1 MLPSVDTN
9 DELQEVVGDEALLR
23 PAAQD
28 LCGQLGLAGARIVRF
43 PEGSLPVYAVGDALV
58 LKLYPGFEAAE
69 AVREARLLS
78 ILWGK
83 LPIPTPRLHS
93 ADQYKSGWRYVLMS
107 RLPGEDLNEAWPR
120 IPRPDQE
127 RVVVEAAECLAALH
141 ALDATPVVPL
151 TGPPDWG
158 RFIATQ
164 RTTAVE
170 QQQIG
175 GLSGPWLEQ
184 IPDFLRS
191 VPLPAPRRPVLL
203 HTEFMRE
210 HLTVDPHDGWRLTG
224 LFDFEPAMVGDPA
237 YDFVSVGLFLT
248 RADPTLLKLFYEAYG
263 HPPFDPRELMAYTL
277 LHVYSDLNWYLRS
290 LPAPPSQTL
299 DALAETWF
307 GTGG

>member
-9 DELQEVVGDEALLR
+9 DELREVVGDEALLR

-58 LKLYPGFEAAE
+58 LKLYPGFEATE

-78 ILWGK
+78 MLWGK

-93 ADQYKSGWRYVLMS
+93 ADQYKNGWRYVLMS

-127 RVVVEAAECLAALH
+127 RVVVEAAEGLAALH

-158 RFIATQ
+158 RFIAAQ
-164 RTTAVE
+164 RATAVE
-170 QQQIG
+170 QQMMG

-191 VPLPAPRRPVLL
+191 VPLNAPRRPVLL
-203 HTEFMRE
+203 HTEYMRE

-237 YDFVSVGLFLT
+237 YDFVSVALFLT

-277 LHVYSDLNWYLRS
+277 LHVYSDLSWYLRS
-290 LPAPPSQTL
+290 LPAPPSQNFES
-299 DALAETWF
+299 LAETWF

>member
-78 ILWGK
+78 HLWGQ
-83 LPIPTPRLHS
+83 LPIPTPRLHA
-93 ADQYKSGWRYVLMS
+93 ADQYKNGWRFVLMS
-107 RLPGEDLNEAWPR
+107 RLSGEDLNEAWPR
-120 IPRPDQE
+120 IPRPHQE
-127 RVVVEAAECLAALH
+127 RIVAEAAECLAALH
-141 ALDATPVVPL
+141 DLDPKPMAPFV
-151 TGPPDWG
+151 GPPDWTT
-158 RFIATQ
+158 FMAAQ
-164 RTTAVE
+164 RKAAVE
-170 QQQIG
+170 QQISG

-191 VPLPAPRRPVLL
+191 VPLSTTRRPVLL
-203 HTEFMRE
+203 HTELMRE
-210 HLTVDPHDGWRLTG
+210 HLTVDPQDWQLTG

-237 YDFVSVGLFLT
+237 YDFVSVALFLT

-263 HPPFDPRELMAYTL
+263 QPPFDPRELMAYTL
-277 LHVYSDLNWYLRS
+277 LHVYSDLNWYLRT
-290 LPAPPSQTL
+290 LPSPPRQTL
-299 DALAETWF
+299 ESLAETWF
-307 GTGG
+307 SAGG

>member
-9 DELQEVVGDEALLR
+9 DELEEVVGDEALLR

-58 LKLYPGFEAAE
+58 LKLYPAFEAEE
-69 AVREARLLS
+69 AVREARLLAL
-78 ILWGK
+78 LWGK
-83 LPIPTPRLHS
+83 LPIPTPKLHS
-93 ADQYKSGWRYVLMS
+93 ADQYKNGWRYVLMS

-127 RVVVEAAECLAALH
+127 RVIVEAAEVLAALH
-141 ALDATPVVPL
+141 ALDAAPVVPL
-151 TGPPDWG
+151 IGPPDWT
-158 RFIATQ
+158 RFIASQ
-164 RTTAVE
+164 RAAAVE
-170 QQQIG
+170 QQRSG
-175 GLSGPWLEQ
+175 GLPALWLEQ

-191 VPLPAPRRPVLL
+191 VPLTTSRRPVLL
-203 HTEFMRE
+203 HTEYMRE
-210 HLTVDPHDGWRLTG
+210 HLTVDCHDGWRLTG

-263 HPPFDPRELMAYTL
+263 HPPFDPRELMAHTL

-290 LPAPPSQTL
+290 LPAPPRQTL

>member
-9 DELQEVVGDEALLR
+9 DELEEVVGDEALLR

-58 LKLYPGFEAAE
+58 LKLYPGFEASE
-69 AVREARLLS
+69 AAREARLLS
-78 ILWGK
+78 HLWGQ
-83 LPIPTPRLHS
+83 LPVPTPRLHA
-93 ADQYKSGWRYVLMS
+93 ADQYKNGWRFVLMS

-120 IPRPDQE
+120 IPRADQE
-127 RVVVEAAECLAALH
+127 RIVAEAAECLAALH
-141 ALDATPVVPL
+141 ALDPEPL
-151 TGPPDWG
+151 SAFVGPPDWS
-158 RFIATQ
+158 RFVAGQ
-164 RTTAVE
+164 RAAAVE
-170 QQQIG
+170 QQAGG
-175 GLSGPWLEQ
+175 GLPDLWLEQ

-191 VPLPAPRRPVLL
+191 VPLPPRPPVLL

-224 LFDFEPAMVGDPA
+224 LFDFEPAMIGDPA
-237 YDFVSVGLFLT
+237 YDFVSVALFLT
-248 RADPTLLKLFYEAYG
+248 RADPALLKLFYEEYG
-263 HPPFDPRELMAYTL
+263 QPPFDPRELMAYTL

-290 LPAPPSQTL
+290 LPAPPSNNL

-307 GTGG
+307 GTGD